1 MWSQILM
8 RTFKRIQSFL
18 GQLLGYNTEPEPETL
33 EMWRHFC
40 TTKEKIML
48 VSCGEKCAWC
58 GAEEKTENIYLGL
71 FYAYPIQKYMR
82 WPEYMEYHYWQ
93 DKKSS

>member
-1 MWSQILM
+1 M
-8 RTFKRIQSFL
+8 
-18 GQLLGYNTEPEPETL
+18 LLTNPEPETL

-40 TTKEKIML
+40 TTKEKVML

-58 GAEEKTENIYLGL
+58 GAEEKTENIYQGL
-71 FYAYPIQKYMR
+71 FYVYPIQKYMR
-82 WPEYMEYHYWQ
+82 WPEYMEYYYWQ